1 MWALGSSACPFFA
14 ERRSRIIAHMSTK
27 TTAAAAAPIKVLV
40 IDDEAAHADAV
51 ADSLAR
57 VGYDC
62 TVATTAMDG
71 IAMLGRDSYEVIVTD
86 LRMRDASGMD
96 VLLQAKQI
104 LPDAEVI
111 VVTGHGTVQ
120 SAVEAMQ
127 QGAFNYLLKPLDLK
141 QLRAVVDNAARNQ
154 HLRRANAELSR
165 RLDEKFGFEG
175 IIGTSPAMQDLV
187 DRLRRIAPTDA
198 TVLIQGETGTG
209 KELIARTIH
218 HNSPRANE
226 RFVAFN
232 AAAIPEPLAEAEL
245 FGHAKGAFTGAVQAR
260 VGRFELA
267 HRGTLFIDEV
277 ALMTMPMQAKLLR
290 ALQEKEIERVGESKS
305 IKFDAR
311 IVAASNLDLKKLVK
325 DGTFREDLYYRLH
338 VIPITLPSLRDR
350 KEDIPLLA
358 RHFVQKSCR
367 NNNLPARTLTQDA
380 MRALMNYSCPG
391 NIRQLENAVEH
402 AVAMTGAGT
411 EIQARALPEDISAPA
426 SSLLLPTVAIPDE
439 GINFTQVVSQLER
452 ELIVRCLEKTGGNKR
467 QAARLLQLSRTTLID
482 KLNRLNVAAPPEDI
496 SATA

>member
-1 MWALGSSACPFFA
+1 
-14 ERRSRIIAHMSTK
+14 
-27 TTAAAAAPIKVLV
+27 
-40 IDDEAAHADAV
+40 
-51 ADSLAR
+51 
-57 VGYDC
+57 
-62 TVATTAMDG
+62 
-71 IAMLGRDSYEVIVTD
+71 
-86 LRMRDASGMD
+86 
-96 VLLQAKQI
+96 
-104 LPDAEVI
+104 
-111 VVTGHGTVQ
+111 
-120 SAVEAMQ
+120 
-127 QGAFNYLLKPLDLK
+127 
-141 QLRAVVDNAARNQ
+141 
-154 HLRRANAELSR
+154 
-165 RLDEKFGFEG
+165 
-175 IIGTSPAMQDLV
+175 
-187 DRLRRIAPTDA
+187 
-198 TVLIQGETGTG
+198 VLIQGETGTG

-245 FGHAKGAFTGAVQAR
+245 FGHSKGAFTGAVQAR

-380 MRALMNYSCPG
+380 MRALMNYSWPG
-391 NIRQLENAVEH
+391 NIRQLENAIEH
-402 AVAMTGAGT
+402 AVAMTGQGT

-482 KLNRLNVAAPPEDI
+482 KLNRLNVATPSEDI
-496 SATA
+496 SASA